1 MNVDTD
7 PQESL
12 PPSSAVEL
20 NGQHM
25 EHTDGRV
32 FLHLFCFNWLI
43 SFSPPASA
51 TSTGPMSQTP
61 TTTFIATPS
70 TPTQAPSKV
79 KMSLK
84 DFAMRKRRQK
94 EEEQQREKEEREREE
109 QKKDV
114 SAEGLELKNGDGKED
129 NHSKDSEEGTSRA
142 EVMKELMEDDATIH
156 AASPASSVSVA
167 PAEQQAE
174 DCELKQS
181 QSDVDVIMKASETL
195 NKLMV
200 TSKAVGTTTSKMVNG
215 LNEYP
220 SFFALPTFSPATV
233 LSPSPTIFT
242 QTLLPGLSPFA
253 PSSSQIAQD
262 TSPKELPQ
270 VSSGRASKHVRRA
283 SHEDGEIVD
292 NDDPTSSPSAPP
304 PPPSISNKQSFRSSS
319 IPKSYSPPPRPFKF
333 PDTDAANE
341 QRSRTPPT
349 QPRSFVSRS
358 PSVSSLPHGSPPMRS
373 LGLGG
378 SGNTSIPVPL
388 TSTAASSP
396 ATSAPLTA
404 PPAAVPA
411 VNPALGRTPPS
422 GPRALRQLQ
431 QRQDAGGRG
440 YPGDRNGG
448 GNMFLSRGA
457 PYDSRDRDRF
467 RDRGGDFGRDSRDR
481 DRDRDRE
488 WSSGPQRIR
497 ARDGGGWGR

>member
-1 MNVDTD
+1 
-7 PQESL
+7 
-12 PPSSAVEL
+12 
-20 NGQHM
+20 M
-25 EHTDGRV
+25 EHT
-32 FLHLFCFNWLI
+32 N
-43 SFSPPASA
+43 ASA
-51 TSTGPMSQTP
+51 TSTGPTPQTP

-114 SAEGLELKNGDGKED
+114 SAEELELKDGDGK
-129 NHSKDSEEGTSRA
+129 EEGTSRA
-142 EVMKELMEDDATIH
+142 EVMKELMEEDTTMH
-156 AASPASSVSVA
+156 AASHIFPVSVA

-174 DCELKQS
+174 DCERRQS
-181 QSDVDVIMKASETL
+181 QSDVDVIMKASEML

-215 LNEYP
+215 LNEHP
-220 SFFALPTFSPATV
+220 SFSALPTFSPATV
-233 LSPSPTIFT
+233 LSPSPTIFS

-262 TSPKELPQ
+262 TSPKESPQ
-270 VSSGRASKHVRRA
+270 VSSERASKHVRRA

-292 NDDPTSSPSAPP
+292 NDDQTSSPSAPP
-304 PPPSISNKQSFRSSS
+304 PPSSISNKQSSRSSS

-333 PDTDAANE
+333 PDTNAANE

-378 SGNTSIPVPL
+378 SGNTSILAPL
-388 TSTAASSP
+388 TSTAASFP
-396 ATSAPLTA
+396 AISAPLTA
-404 PPAAVPA
+404 PPAAAPP

-448 GNMFLSRGA
+448 GNMLLSRGA

>member
-1 MNVDTD
+1 
-7 PQESL
+7 
-12 PPSSAVEL
+12 
-20 NGQHM
+20 M
-25 EHTDGRV
+25 EHTD
-32 FLHLFCFNWLI
+32 
-43 SFSPPASA
+43 ASA
-51 TSTGPMSQTP
+51 TSTGPTPQTP
-61 TTTFIATPS
+61 TTTLIATPS

-109 QKKDV
+109 QKKDI
-114 SAEGLELKNGDGKED
+114 SAEELELKDEDGKE
-129 NHSKDSEEGTSRA
+129 EGTNRA
-142 EVMKELMEDDATIH
+142 EVMKELMEDDATMH
-156 AASPASSVSVA
+156 GASPTSLVSVA
-167 PAEQQAE
+167 PAEQQTE
-174 DCELKQS
+174 DCERKQS

-200 TSKAVGTTTSKMVNG
+200 TSKAVGTTTTKMVNG
-215 LNEYP
+215 LNEHP
-220 SFFALPTFSPATV
+220 SFSALPPFSPATV
-233 LSPSPTIFT
+233 LSPSPTIFS
-242 QTLLPGLSPFA
+242 QTLLPRRSSPFA
-253 PSSSQIAQD
+253 PSSLAQD

-270 VSSGRASKHVRRA
+270 VSSERASKHIRRA

-292 NDDPTSSPSAPP
+292 NDDQTSSPSALP
-304 PPPSISNKQSFRSSS
+304 PPPSISKKQSSRSSS

-333 PDTDAANE
+333 PDTNAANE

-373 LGLGG
+373 VGLGG
-378 SGNTSIPVPL
+378 SGNTSIPAPL

-404 PPAAVPA
+404 PPAALLA

-467 RDRGGDFGRDSRDR
+467 RDRGGDFGRDNRDR

-488 WSSGPQRIR
+488 WSRGPQRIR
-497 ARDGGGWGR
+497 ARDGDGWGR